1 MGADG
6 DASGAGSLQCLLVW
20 RKETLQRELGGAGRG
35 GGSGADSGVE
45 KQEGAER
52 EEPGLREEAR
62 GSCAAEAAETQC

>member
-1 MGADG
+1 MFACLEKG
-6 DASGAGSLQCLLVW
+6 DLAKRAG
-20 RKETLQRELGGAGRG
+20 G

-62 GSCAAEAAETQC
+62 GSCAEAAETQC

>member
-1 MGADG
+1 MFACLEKG
-6 DASGAGSLQCLLVW
+6 DLAKRAG
-20 RKETLQRELGGAGRG
+20 RGGAG